1 MRNPLLKRQKMA
13 SNMDRGTVI
22 EALKAVNNI
31 LSQKGQKA
39 EAAVVGGAA
48 IMFLF
53 DDFQRPVKDLDGC
66 EMSPELLSAVEEVAW
81 EKALADDWFNDTP
94 NLYLSSKDMVQGPKF
109 SNLNILCPH
118 PNLLLC
124 MKLRSGRTE
133 ERGNDARDV
142 EFLISKIPDIQTE
155 KDWQA
160 LYRHYFD
167 RADWKPWLAERANMA
182 LEHKTPKQ
190 GSAPKQPEPLM
201 TCLINQME
209 WKNNEDIKIF
219 SDPTE
224 GVEEVDTRGKKFM
237 WPPRRDKNAHVTSDE
252 TGRFWGD
259 EGAGI
264 VFYCP
269 KSNSVLVAKRS
280 AEVNEPHTYGTWGGA
295 IDDEESPKSAAQ
307 REAYEEAGAD
317 VPLGHID
324 LVYVYED
331 PQSDFQYHNYAVV
344 VEREFKP
351 KLDWETEDFYWAP
364 LTACPSPAH
373 FGLKALWPHLK
384 AWVERQKTASF
395 HTRVANS
402 DLIERAAQFAE
413 EKHASQMRQWSGL
426 PYFSH
431 LEAVANIVRSVGGSP
446 EMVAAAYLHDVIE
459 DQGVSEQEILDNFGP
474 EVTKLVVEMTK
485 VSDIKWPKDKPDS
498 WPVDDK
504 GNPAYP
510 RRKERSEHDR
520 NHYVGISPE
529 GQTIKLADIL
539 HNGYDMIDSN
549 PKFTKKTWLPEAE
562 LLYNGLTAGNST
574 VKVKVGQMISFGK
587 QKLGMI

>member
-1 MRNPLLKRQKMA
+1 MKNPLLKRQKMA
-13 SNMDRGTVI
+13 GEMDRGTVV
-22 EALKAVNNI
+22 EALKAVNNV
-31 LSQKGQKA
+31 LSRKGQKA
-39 EAAVVGGAA
+39 ETIVVGGAA

-53 DDFQRPVKDLDGC
+53 DDFPRPVKDLDGC
-66 EMSPELLSAVEEVAW
+66 GMSSELLSAVEEVAW
-81 EKALADDWFNDTP
+81 EKDLTDGWFNATS
-94 NLYLSSKDMVQGPKF
+94 NMYLSSKDVVQGPKF
-109 SNLNILCPH
+109 SNLSVMCPH

-133 ERGNDARDV
+133 ERGNDAKDV
-142 EFLISKIPDIQTE
+142 EFLVSKMPDIHTE
-155 KDWQA
+155 QDWQA
-160 LYRHYFD
+160 LYKHYFGA
-167 RADWKPWLAERANMA
+167 ADWKPWLAERANIA
-182 LEHKTPKQ
+182 VSHKVAKQ

-219 SDPTE
+219 SDPIDVE
-224 GVEEVDTRGKKFM
+224 GPVDTKGKQFM
-237 WPPRRDKNAHVTSDE
+237 WPPKRDKTAHATSDE

-259 EGAGI
+259 EGAGV

-269 KSNSVLVAKRS
+269 KTQKVLVAKRS
-280 AEVNEPHTYGTWGGA
+280 AEVNEPHAYGTWGGA
-295 IDDEESPKSAAQ
+295 IDDGESPKSAAQ

-324 LVYVYED
+324 LVFTYKD
-331 PQSDFQYHNYAVV
+331 PHSDFQYHNYAVI
-344 VEREFKP
+344 VESEFKP
-351 KLDWETEDFYWAP
+351 HLDWETEDFLWAP
-364 LTACPSPAH
+364 LTSAPSPPH

-384 AWVERQKTASF
+384 AWVDKQKVASF
-395 HTRVANS
+395 HQRTANS
-402 DLIERAAQFAE
+402 DLIERAAIFAQ

-431 LEAVANIVRSVGGSP
+431 LEGVANIVRSVGGTP

-459 DQGVSEQEILDNFGP
+459 DQGAPEQGIKENFGP
-474 EVTKLVVEMTK
+474 EVAKLVVEMTK
-485 VSDIKWPKDKPDS
+485 VSDIKWPKDKPEE
-498 WPVDDK
+498 WPLDEK

-510 RRKERSEHDR
+510 KRRERSEHDR
-520 NHYVGISPE
+520 THYIGISPD

-549 PKFTKKTWLPEAE
+549 PRFTKKTWLPEAE

-574 VKVKVGQMISFGK
+574 LRTKVGQMIAFGK
-587 QKLGMI
+587 QKLGMV